1 MRKQL
6 SINKQLGEIK
16 LNRKLKTLDLT
27 LAAMFV
33 ALMAIGSNITSIV
46 PFLVIGGVPI
56 TLQTF
61 FAILAGLILGSR
73 LGAISMIVYTLVG
86 LVGVPV
92 FAQFSG
98 GFSILLK
105 PTFGFILS
113 FILLAYISGKII
125 EKNKSLSS
133 FIIAAL
139 VGLVINYVVGTNWMY
154 FGYKFWAAAPAGFTY
169 KMAWGWMVLPLP
181 KDLILAVLAG
191 VFAHRMDKT
200 VLSKG
205 QFKHLKKTA

>member
-1 MRKQL
+1 M
-6 SINKQLGEIK
+6 
-16 LNRKLKTLDLT
+16 NRKLKPLDLT

-46 PFLVIGGVPI
+46 PFLVVGGVPI

-73 LGAISMIVYTLVG
+73 LGAISMIVYALVG

-98 GFSILLK
+98 GFSIILK

-113 FILLAYISGKII
+113 FILMAYICGKMV
-125 EKNKSLSS
+125 EKNRSLTN

-139 VGLVINYVVGTNWMY
+139 VGFVINYVVGTNWMY
-154 FGYKFWAAAPAGFTY
+154 FAYKFWSAAPEGFTY
-169 KMAWGWMVLPLP
+169 KMAWAWMVVPLP
-181 KDLILAVLAG
+181 KDVILSVLAG

-205 QFKHLKKTA
+205 QFKHLRKTA